1 MEHFSEQAWA
11 HFARGFIAAE
21 KAPEIQA
28 HLVAGCLGCKAVEGF
43 WRRMQ
48 TMTLAEA
55 AYTPPEN
62 LVRLVKLEFAAKQEI
77 QPEKW
82 SVVSLL
88 FDSISQPLPAGVR
101 SGDATVRQVVY
112 EAEGLTVDLRFDR
125 IVPSGMVFA
134 VGQVLDN
141 RVPREPLTGASI
153 VVLTE
158 DGQLV
163 ATTLTNGSGEFQLE
177 FEPADH
183 LRLRA
188 RVGRRRVQIPLANLK

>member
-1 MEHFSEQAWA
+1 MDHFSEQAWA
-11 HFARGFIAAE
+11 DFARGFGAT
-21 KAPEIQA
+21 KKPDIQA
-28 HLVAGCLGCKAVEGF
+28 HLAASCLECKAVEVF

-48 TMTLAEA
+48 TMALAES
-55 AYTPPEN
+55 AYTPSEN

-82 SVVSLL
+82 SVASLL
-88 FDSISQPLPAGVR
+88 FDSITRPLPAGVR

-125 IVPSGMVFA
+125 IVPSGSISV
-134 VGQVLDN
+134 VGQLLDN
-141 RVPREPLTGASI
+141 RVPREPLTAASI
-153 VVLTE
+153 VILTE
-158 DGQLV
+158 SGQLV
-163 ATTLTNGSGEFQLE
+163 ATTMTNESGEFQLE

-183 LRLRA
+183 LRLTA

>member
-1 MEHFSEQAWA
+1 MDHFSEQAWA
-11 HFARGFIAAE
+11 DVARGFGAA
-21 KAPEIQA
+21 KKPDIQA
-28 HLVAGCLGCKAVEGF
+28 HLAAGCLECNAAEVF

-48 TMTLAEA
+48 TMALAEA
-55 AYTPPEN
+55 AYAPPED

-77 QPEKW
+77 RPEKW
-82 SVVSLL
+82 SVASLL
-88 FDSISQPLPAGVR
+88 FDSITQPLPAGLR

-125 IVPSGMVFA
+125 IVPSGSMSV
-134 VGQVLDN
+134 VGQLLDN
-141 RVPREPLTGASI
+141 RVPREPLAGASI

-158 DGQLV
+158 SGQLV
-163 ATTLTNGSGEFQLE
+163 ATTMTNGSGEFQLE

-183 LRLRA
+183 LRLTA